1 MTVADTEVLTG
12 AARAQVNWTPYLLV
26 LPTLAFLSVFFIYPM
41 AQAISLALTDP
52 PTGALTWAHFRRM
65 SSDLYF
71 GQAVRFTLIITAI
84 AVPLQVALGLA
95 IALLVNTRFRGH
107 TVFLYLTALPIGISD
122 LTAGMIWLSILTE
135 RGYLNAALQRLGLIA
150 QPIVFLTL
158 ERPEWLLGAIILT
171 ELWRATAIVMVIV
184 LAGLQL
190 IPKDYAETAAV
201 FGAGRWQTVRHVILP
216 LLRPS
221 LQTALLI
228 RTILAFPLFATVVPL
243 AGRQLPALGGGAYL
257 RCLLYRSR

>member
-65 SSDLYF
+65 SNDLYF

-122 LTAGMIWLSILTE
+122 LAAGMIWLSILTE
-135 RGYLNAALQRLGLIA
+135 RGYLNAALQRLGLIE
-150 QPIVFLTL
+150 QPVVFLTL
-158 ERPEWLLGAIILT
+158 ERPEWLLAAIILT
-171 ELWRATAIVMVIV
+171 ELWRAPAVLIGGL
-184 LAGLQL
+184 LAG
-190 IPKDYAETAAV
+190 PPVVSTKSARPGTG
-201 FGAGRWQTVRHVILP
+201 FRAG
-216 LLRPS
+216 
-221 LQTALLI
+221 
-228 RTILAFPLFATVVPL
+228 
-243 AGRQLPALGGGAYL
+243 G
-257 RCLLYRSR
+257 